1 MKMISLT
8 ELRAMLK
15 DNKIRGYLH
24 YNKSELVDV
33 LVKRGLLPDTMN
45 ITTITSLPE
54 RENAKKE
61 INPKYNFLKHIRKSQ
76 KNVEI
81 QYMEM
86 GEIIIYSCMNKAA
99 KRFNQQSRL
108 ISTYNGKVLRNRYAI
123 IVLTDSECI

>member
-15 DNKIRGYLH
+15 EKKIRGYRH

-54 RENAKKE
+54 REITKKE
-61 INPKYNFLKHIRKSQ
+61 IKPKYNFLKHIRNSPK
-76 KNVEI
+76 KVEI
-81 QYMEM
+81 RDMET
-86 GEIIIYSCMNKAA
+86 GEIIIYSSMYKAA
-99 KRFNQQSRL
+99 KTFHQQSRL
-108 ISTYNGKVLRNRYAI
+108 LSAYDGKV
-123 IVLTDSECI
+123 